1 MHPGTKPPD
10 YWILSCACC
19 CCLTGTLCLTLQSV
33 GSLWGT
39 LPCTSPLFLEVSRQ
53 RPSQT
58 QNVSQTIAP
67 KDTKAEPHLGPVLQM
82 DLPERRKDNSSAL
95 CNPHWTWS
103 GVASFWKVSRSSGSY
118 IEWNIQRGGGERRE
132 EFAEWS
138 RGEPCEKG
146 GAVQEGTAVV
156 VVQSADRFSPNI
168 WHRMTAI
175 FEAWVTPRVLQL
187 KKVLGDYVTIYY
199 YVEESPLANVKT
211 DKGPYQWH
219 LLGTTTSKDC
229 GFEHRIIAPWNGF
242 LWDLAW
248 DLRLL
253 CVRSDLWL
261 DFQAAAFAGVGV
273 RQSEYVTRATGRS
286 VCYMARPGSTR
297 ELSDASIGRLRQA
310 TNKVLLDKQP
320 LGFHYLN
327 LTYLVP
333 IKEQVAKI
341 YMCDILVGVHGAG
354 LIHSMW
360 MYPQSA
366 VVEILDQEHLAA
378 GYFRNIAHLSGH
390 TYFKLK
396 KSVLE
401 SDSSLVLGALTSA
414 AHIVSNKA
422 AFSRT
427 VEVMD
432 KMWQLDVS
440 HFA

>member
-67 KDTKAEPHLGPVLQM
+67 KDTKAEPHLGSVLQM

-168 WHRMTAI
+168 WH
-175 FEAWVTPRVLQL
+175 
-187 KKVLGDYVTIYY
+187 
-199 YVEESPLANVKT
+199 
-211 DKGPYQWH
+211 
-219 LLGTTTSKDC
+219 
-229 GFEHRIIAPWNGF
+229 
-242 LWDLAW
+242 
-248 DLRLL
+248 
-253 CVRSDLWL
+253 
-261 DFQAAAFAGVGV
+261 
-273 RQSEYVTRATGRS
+273 
-286 VCYMARPGSTR
+286 
-297 ELSDASIGRLRQA
+297 
-310 TNKVLLDKQP
+310 
-320 LGFHYLN
+320 
-327 LTYLVP
+327 
-333 IKEQVAKI
+333 
-341 YMCDILVGVHGAG
+341 
-354 LIHSMW
+354 
-360 MYPQSA
+360 
-366 VVEILDQEHLAA
+366 
-378 GYFRNIAHLSGH
+378 
-390 TYFKLK
+390 
-396 KSVLE
+396 
-401 SDSSLVLGALTSA
+401 
-414 AHIVSNKA
+414 
-422 AFSRT
+422 
-427 VEVMD
+427 
-432 KMWQLDVS
+432 
-440 HFA
+440 